1 MLVEIKTP
9 MLPESVSEATV
20 LSWKK
25 ASGEAVTR
33 DELLIEI
40 ETEKIVL
47 EVPASDNGV
56 LTEILKPEGE
66 TIYEGDV
73 LAVIDTAASAE
84 PAESAPAAD
93 EEVAE
98 STETQTVS
106 EEASDEKLSP
116 AVRRMAAEG
125 DLDLGKVKGSGKGGR
140 ITKTDVIEQAPKKEA
155 AKPQESKQMVTAATT
170 TQPQPVE
177 AVVKD
182 VTDHRQARR
191 QPMSRIRRTI
201 ADRLIQAQHGAALL
215 TTFNEVDLTEVI
227 ALRKKY
233 RDEFENRHGARLGFM
248 SFFVKAA
255 VESLKAIPAVNAVI
269 DGNDIVYHDYCD
281 VGIAVSSPRGLVVPI
296 IRNAEAHSFADI
308 EKQIQNFG
316 ARAKSGSLT
325 LDELSGGT
333 FTITNGGIFG
343 SLVSTPIVN
352 PPQSAIL
359 GMHKIQERPVA
370 LNGEVVIRP
379 MMYLALTY
387 DHRIIDGREAVTFL
401 VGIKD
406 TLEDPSRLLFEL

>member
-25 ASGEAVTR
+25 VSGEAVTR

-170 TQPQPVE
+170 TPPQPVE

>member
-25 ASGEAVTR
+25 VSGEAVTR

-84 PAESAPAAD
+84 PAESAPA
-93 EEVAE
+93 VAE
-98 STETQTVS
+98 QEAESAETQTVS

-116 AVRRMAAEG
+116 AVRRMVAEG

-170 TQPQPVE
+170 TPPQPVE